1 MLAAEAVTAG
11 KLLKSE
17 TIAAE
22 QIVPLMVSQD
32 HTILRVNVNFSTVRT
47 RAGCQRRIGVTMATF
62 PLVHILP
69 ISLPTDDIVWVIYH
83 RIKLEPDVFEFISKC
98 LTTMRPVMFSQLC
111 VVFEILSE
119 NVLEIVVE

>member
-1 MLAAEAVTAG
+1 MVAAEAVTAG

-47 RAGCQRRIGVTMATF
+47 RAGCQRRVAVTMATL
-62 PLVHILP
+62 PLVHVHP
-69 ISLPTDDIVWVIYH
+69 ISLSTDDIVTVIYH
-83 RIKLEPDVFEFISKC
+83 RVEREPVVPEFIPK
-98 LTTMRPVMFSQLC
+98 
-111 VVFEILSE
+111 
-119 NVLEIVVE
+119 